1 MTQATDAVSASTE
14 PTSAERL
21 RIILVLGALIAL
33 GPLTIDMY
41 LPALPSI
48 VDDLNS
54 SAAAVQFTLTGT
66 LIGLALGQLV
76 IGPLSDIVGRRL
88 PLIVGTAVHIGA
100 SLLCVIAPNVPV
112 LGLFRGLQGLG
123 AAAAAVVAMAVVRD
137 LFTGRAAATV
147 LSRLMLVMGV
157 APVLAPSIGGGIL
170 IVGTW
175 RWVFGVLAVLGVALL
190 ILAVFALRESL
201 PPERRRSRGVMP
213 VVRTYGGLLRDG
225 QFVVLV
231 LVAALAMSA
240 MFAYIAGSSFVLQDE
255 FGLSEQQF
263 AIVFALGA
271 IALIGAS
278 QLNVVLLGRFTPVR
292 IVISALSAAVVSA
305 LVMTILAVAGIGG
318 IFGFL
323 VPLWFVLGAV
333 GFVMPNAPALA
344 LSRHGEAAGTAAALL
359 GAAQFG
365 SGAIIAPVVGALG
378 NDNVAVSLTMV
389 AVSAIALLAL
399 IGVTVTSARQ
409 SGRRSEPEAQA
420 SRTVHAS
427 EDRKSPEAA
436 AQTARAKSVET
447 STSEV

>member
-1 MTQATDAVSASTE
+1 MVLTE
-14 PTSAERL
+14 PTSSERL
-21 RIILVLGALIAL
+21 RVILVLGALIAL

-41 LPALPSI
+41 LPALPAI

-54 SAAAVQFTLTGT
+54 SSAAVQLTLTGT

-76 IGPLSDIVGRRL
+76 IGPLSDIIGRRL
-88 PLIVGTAVHIGA
+88 PLIVGTAVHVVA
-100 SLLCVIAPNVPV
+100 SLLCVFAPNVAV

-157 APVLAPSIGGGIL
+157 APVLAPSLGGAVLLAGS
-170 IVGTW
+170 W

-190 ILAVFALRESL
+190 VLAVFSLRESL
-201 PPERRRSRGVMP
+201 PPQRRRSRGIMP

-240 MFAYIAGSSFVLQDE
+240 LFAYVAGSSFVLQEQFELD
-255 FGLSEQQF
+255 EQQF
-263 AIVFALGA
+263 AVVFALGA

-278 QLNVVLLGRFTPVR
+278 QLNVVLLAHFTPVR
-292 IVISALSAAVVSA
+292 IVISALSAGVLAAAVMA
-305 LVMTILAVAGIGG
+305 ALAVGDIGG

-323 VPLWFVLGAV
+323 IPLWFVLGAV

-365 SGAIIAPVVGALG
+365 SGAIVAPVVGVLG
-378 NDNVAVSLTMV
+378 NDAVAVSVTMV
-389 AVSAIALLAL
+389 GASTIALLAL
-399 IGVTVTSARQ
+399 IAVTAKTPTATTHTATTHTVT
-409 SGRRSEPEAQA
+409 
-420 SRTVHAS
+420 T
-427 EDRKSPEAA
+427 
-436 AQTARAKSVET
+436 T
-447 STSEV
+447 SKV

>member
-1 MTQATDAVSASTE
+1 VSHAPEQTAPHVLPDAHNTDAHKTDARDST
-14 PTSAERL
+14 PTAGERM
-21 RIILVLGALIAL
+21 RVILVLGALIAL

-48 VDDLNS
+48 VDDLESS
-54 SAAAVQFTLTGT
+54 SAAVQLTLTGT
-66 LIGLALGQLV
+66 LIGLALGQLI

-88 PLIVGTAVHIGA
+88 PLIVGTAIHIVA
-100 SLLCVIAPNVPV
+100 SLLCAIAPNVAV

-157 APVLAPSIGGGIL
+157 APVLAPSLGGGIL
-170 IVGTW
+170 LVGSW
-175 RWVFGVLAVLGVALL
+175 RWVFGALTILGVALL
-190 ILAVFALRESL
+190 VLAVFSLRETL
-201 PPERRRSRGVMP
+201 PPERRRGRGIMP
-213 VVRTYGGLLRDG
+213 VVRTYGGLLRDR

-240 MFAYIAGSSFVLQDE
+240 LFAYIAGSSFVLQEE
-255 FGLSEQQF
+255 FGLNEQQF

-278 QLNVVLLGRFTPVR
+278 QLNVLLLGYFAPVR
-292 IVISALSAAVVSA
+292 IVISALSGAVVAS
-305 LVMTILAVAGIGG
+305 LVMTVLAVAGIGG
-318 IFGFL
+318 MIGFL

-365 SGAIIAPVVGALG
+365 LGAIIAPVVGALG
-378 NDNVAVSLTMV
+378 NDNVAVSVTMV
-389 AVSAIALLAL
+389 GVSALAL
-399 IGVTVTSARQ
+399 AALIAVTVTSAKNDTR
-409 SGRRSEPEAQA
+409 A
-420 SRTVHAS
+420 ST
-427 EDRKSPEAA
+427 
-436 AQTARAKSVET
+436 
-447 STSEV
+447 TSEV

>member
-1 MTQATDAVSASTE
+1 MTQATERATDPNSTDPATSSE

-21 RIILVLGALIAL
+21 RVILVLGALIAL

-54 SAAAVQFTLTGT
+54 TSAAVQLTLTGT

-76 IGPLSDIVGRRL
+76 IGPLSDIVGRRI
-88 PLIVGTAVHIGA
+88 PLIAGTAVHILA
-100 SLLCVIAPNVPV
+100 SLLCVVAPNVAV

-147 LSRLMLVMGV
+147 LSRLMLVMGI

-170 IVGTW
+170 LVGSW
-175 RWVFGVLAVLGVALL
+175 RWVFGALAVLGVALL
-190 ILAVFALRESL
+190 IVAVFALRESL

-213 VVRTYGGLLRDG
+213 VVRTYGQLLRDR

-240 MFAYIAGSSFVLQDE
+240 LFAYIAGSSFVLQEE
-255 FGLSEQQF
+255 FGLNEQQF

-278 QLNVVLLGRFTPVR
+278 QLNVVLLGYFTPVR
-292 IVISALSAAVVSA
+292 IVLAALTAALVAAAV
-305 LVMTILAVAGIGG
+305 MTVLAVAGIGG
-318 IFGFL
+318 MFGFL

-365 SGAIIAPVVGALG
+365 SGAIIAPVVGVLG
-378 NDNVAVSLTMV
+378 NDNVAVSVTMV
-389 AVSAIALLAL
+389 GVSAIALVAL
-399 IGVTVTSARQ
+399 IGVTVVSAR
-409 SGRRSEPEAQA
+409 S
-420 SRTVHAS
+420 
-427 EDRKSPEAA
+427 
-436 AQTARAKSVET
+436 TAPA
-447 STSEV
+447 STSSSVAQSPAESTTSKV

>member
-1 MTQATDAVSASTE
+1 MSRAPQRTATVDPPVAAVTE
-14 PTSAERL
+14 PTSSERL
-21 RIILVLGALIAL
+21 RVILVLGALIAL

-41 LPALPSI
+41 LPALPAI

-54 SAAAVQFTLTGT
+54 SSAAVQLTLTGT

-76 IGPLSDIVGRRL
+76 IGPLSDIIGRRL
-88 PLIVGTAVHIGA
+88 PLIVGTAVHVVA
-100 SLLCVIAPNVPV
+100 SLLCVVAPNVAV

-157 APVLAPSIGGGIL
+157 APVLAPSLGGAVLLAGS
-170 IVGTW
+170 W

-190 ILAVFALRESL
+190 VLAVFSLRESL
-201 PPERRRSRGVMP
+201 PPERRRSRGIMP

-231 LVAALAMSA
+231 LVAALAISA
-240 MFAYIAGSSFVLQDE
+240 LFAYVAGSSFVLQEQFELD
-255 FGLSEQQF
+255 EQQF
-263 AIVFALGA
+263 AVVFALGA

-278 QLNVVLLGRFTPVR
+278 QLNVVLLARFTPVR
-292 IVISALSAAVVSA
+292 IVISALSAGVLAA
-305 LVMTILAVAGIGG
+305 AVMTVLAVGDIGG

-323 VPLWFVLGAV
+323 IPLWFVLGAV

-365 SGAIIAPVVGALG
+365 SGAIVAPVVGVLG
-378 NDNVAVSLTMV
+378 NDAVAVSVTMV
-389 AVSAIALLAL
+389 GVSAIALLAL
-399 IGVTVTSARQ
+399 IAVTAKTPTATTPTVT
-409 SGRRSEPEAQA
+409 
-420 SRTVHAS
+420 T
-427 EDRKSPEAA
+427 
-436 AQTARAKSVET
+436 T
-447 STSEV
+447 SKV

>member
-1 MTQATDAVSASTE
+1 MVRTE
-14 PTSAERL
+14 PTSSERL
-21 RIILVLGALIAL
+21 RVILVLGALIAL

-41 LPALPSI
+41 LPALPAI

-54 SAAAVQFTLTGT
+54 SSAAVQLTLTGT

-88 PLIVGTAVHIGA
+88 PLIAGTAVHVVA
-100 SLLCVIAPNVPV
+100 SLLCVLAPNVAV

-157 APVLAPSIGGGIL
+157 APVLAPSLGGAVLLAGS
-170 IVGTW
+170 W
-175 RWVFGVLAVLGVALL
+175 RWVFGVLAVLGVALFV
-190 ILAVFALRESL
+190 LAVFSLRESL
-201 PPERRRSRGVMP
+201 PPERRRSRGIMP
-213 VVRTYGGLLRDG
+213 VVRTYGSLLRDG

-240 MFAYIAGSSFVLQDE
+240 LFAYVAGSSFVLQEQFELD
-255 FGLSEQQF
+255 EQQF
-263 AIVFALGA
+263 AVVFALGA

-278 QLNVVLLGRFTPVR
+278 QLNVVLLAHFTPVR
-292 IVISALSAAVVSA
+292 IVISALSAGVLAA
-305 LVMTILAVAGIGG
+305 AVMTVLAVGDVGG
-318 IFGFL
+318 IIGFL

-365 SGAIIAPVVGALG
+365 SGAIVAPVVGVLG
-378 NDNVAVSLTMV
+378 NDAVAVSVTMV
-389 AVSAIALLAL
+389 GVSAIALLAL
-399 IGVTVTSARQ
+399 IAVTAKTPTETTHTVT
-409 SGRRSEPEAQA
+409 
-420 SRTVHAS
+420 T
-427 EDRKSPEAA
+427 
-436 AQTARAKSVET
+436 T
-447 STSEV
+447 SKV

>member
-1 MTQATDAVSASTE
+1 MVLTE
-14 PTSAERL
+14 PTSSERL
-21 RIILVLGALIAL
+21 RVILVLGALIAL

-41 LPALPSI
+41 LPALPAI

-54 SAAAVQFTLTGT
+54 SSAAVQLTLTGT

-76 IGPLSDIVGRRL
+76 IGPLSDIIGRRL
-88 PLIVGTAVHIGA
+88 PLIAGTAVHVVA
-100 SLLCVIAPNVPV
+100 SLLCVLAPNVAV

-157 APVLAPSIGGGIL
+157 APVLAPSLGGAVLLAGS
-170 IVGTW
+170 W

-190 ILAVFALRESL
+190 VLAVFSLRESL
-201 PPERRRSRGVMP
+201 PPERRRGRGIMP
-213 VVRTYGGLLRDG
+213 VVRTYGSLLRDG

-240 MFAYIAGSSFVLQDE
+240 LFAYVAGSSFVLQEQFELD
-255 FGLSEQQF
+255 EQQF
-263 AIVFALGA
+263 AVVFALGA

-278 QLNVVLLGRFTPVR
+278 QLNVVLLAHFTPVR
-292 IVISALSAAVVSA
+292 IVISALSAGVLAA
-305 LVMTILAVAGIGG
+305 AVMTVLAVADIGG

-323 VPLWFVLGAV
+323 IPLWFVLGAV

-365 SGAIIAPVVGALG
+365 SGAIVAPVVGVLG
-378 NDNVAVSLTMV
+378 NDAVAVSVTMV
-389 AVSAIALLAL
+389 GVSAIALLAL
-399 IGVTVTSARQ
+399 IAVTVKTPTAKTHTVTTTSK
-409 SGRRSEPEAQA
+409 
-420 SRTVHAS
+420 V
-427 EDRKSPEAA
+427 
-436 AQTARAKSVET
+436 
-447 STSEV
+447 

>member
-1 MTQATDAVSASTE
+1 MSHATEQATTASATTTE
-14 PTSAERL
+14 PTSAERM

-54 SAAAVQFTLTGT
+54 SSAAVQLTLTGT

-88 PLIVGTAVHIGA
+88 PLIAGTAIHIVA
-100 SLLCVIAPNVPV
+100 SLLCVVAPNVAV
-112 LGLFRGLQGLG
+112 LGVFRGLQGLG

-170 IVGTW
+170 LAGSW

-190 ILAVFALRESL
+190 IVAVFALRESL
-201 PPERRRSRGVMP
+201 PPERRRSRGIMP

-225 QFVVLV
+225 QFLVLV

-240 MFAYIAGSSFVLQDE
+240 MFAYIAGSSFVLQEE
-255 FGLSEQQF
+255 FGLNEQQF

-278 QLNVVLLGRFTPVR
+278 QLNVVLLGHFTPVR
-292 IVISALSAAVVSA
+292 IVIAALSTAVVSA
-305 LVMTILAVAGIGG
+305 LVMTVIALTGVGG
-318 IFGFL
+318 MFGFL
-323 VPLWFVLGAV
+323 IPLWFVLGAV

-365 SGAIIAPVVGALG
+365 SGAIIAPVVGVLG
-378 NDNVAVSLTMV
+378 NDNVAVSVTMV
-389 AVSAIALLAL
+389 GVSAIALVAL
-399 IGVTVTSARQ
+399 IAVTQATRRTESASAERQ
-409 SGRRSEPEAQA
+409 TEQGTGLGR
-420 SRTVHAS
+420 
-427 EDRKSPEAA
+427 
-436 AQTARAKSVET
+436 
-447 STSEV
+447 